1 MDNKK
6 MTFTKIIVVVYS
18 ILFAAWVTLS
28 YALAFM
34 GRYEIAEELSS
45 NVVIVGIAAILGYML
60 KAFFETRESEKIK
73 LEREI
78 NDLSFDNVENYEY
91 NEDDFLNNED
101 IDDEI
106 IEGEGGN
113 E

>member
-28 YALAFM
+28 YALAFV
-34 GRYEIAEELSS
+34 GSYEIAEELSS
-45 NVVIVGIAAILGYML
+45 NVVTVGVAAILGYML
-60 KAFFETRESEKIK
+60 KSFFETRESEKIK
-73 LEREI
+73 LEREM
-78 NDLSFDNVENYEY
+78 NDLSSNEIENYEY
-91 NEDDFLNNED
+91 NEDDFFNDED

-106 IEGEGGN
+106 IEGDDGN

>member
-60 KAFFETRESEKIK
+60 KAFFETRELEKNKITRETFGLN
-73 LEREI
+73 LEEK
-78 NDLSFDNVENYEY
+78 ENYEY
-91 NEDDFLNNED
+91 NEDDLFNDEEENED
-101 IDDEI
+101 I
-106 IEGEGGN
+106 IEGDDGN